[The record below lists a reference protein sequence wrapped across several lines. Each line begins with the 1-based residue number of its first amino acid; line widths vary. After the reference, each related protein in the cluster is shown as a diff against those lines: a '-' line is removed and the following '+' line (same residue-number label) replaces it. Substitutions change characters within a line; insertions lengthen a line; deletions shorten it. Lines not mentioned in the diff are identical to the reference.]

1 MTHLIY
7 LQSDSR
13 LGHFRQSCQEETKP
27 EYIKK
32 RKKNKKK
39 RAVESQHS
47 CKIRRVGQKTHRKM
61 QSRTKTPLCCNL
73 KTLKVYYPW
82 LWIFYFAEELLRQ
95 HWGELLSPALGPTSP
110 FPTEVAGRWG
120 CTEDPQA
127 QGRSGLF
134 LPHFEV
140 LENSQE
146 LLEWAFFVVFH
157 FM

>member
-1 MTHLIY
+1 
-7 LQSDSR
+7 
-13 LGHFRQSCQEETKP
+13 
-27 EYIKK
+27 
-32 RKKNKKK
+32 
-39 RAVESQHS
+39 
-47 CKIRRVGQKTHRKM
+47 M

-146 LLEWAFFVVFH
+146 LELTFVLNVMRRLFSFEFAATEKH
-157 FM
+157 PIWMVEADEETTQA